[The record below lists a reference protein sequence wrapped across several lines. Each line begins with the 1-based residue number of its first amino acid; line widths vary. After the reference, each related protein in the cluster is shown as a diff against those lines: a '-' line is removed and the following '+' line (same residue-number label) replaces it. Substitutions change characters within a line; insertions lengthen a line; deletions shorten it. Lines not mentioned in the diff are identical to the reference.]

1 MIHIKVAAREARD
14 VASHTME
21 MPMNVRA
28 LTAKAPLEAITLH
41 SGAGALVLWFAV
53 LWNEAPRWAYG
64 AICSEAQGL
73 IGHCPL
79 CLPAAALTVIS
90 LAGGLRLLQQCGRD

>member
-1 MIHIKVAAREARD
+1 MPTLETTLTPETLVPMATFLA
-14 VASHTME
+14 TM
-21 MPMNVRA
+21 
-28 LTAKAPLEAITLH
+28 L
-41 SGAGALVLWFAV
+41 GG
-53 LWNEAPRWAYG
+53 WAYG